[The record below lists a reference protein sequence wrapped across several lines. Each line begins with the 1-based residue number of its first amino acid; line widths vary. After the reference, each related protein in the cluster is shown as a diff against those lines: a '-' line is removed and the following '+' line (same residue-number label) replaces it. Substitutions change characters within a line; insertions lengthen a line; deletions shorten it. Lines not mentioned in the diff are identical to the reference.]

1 MKLKPTTNHTLE
13 TNGVKQSVSFGI
25 KESGF
30 AHIFNVLRNQLYS
43 DKVLAVIREYT
54 CNAVDAMVVA
64 DKRETPIVVTLPSL
78 LNPYF
83 KVRDYGDA
91 LSDQEIKDVYAFYGE
106 STKRNSNDQIGML
119 GIGSKAAFAY
129 GDNFVINSFIDGK
142 KHTHNAF
149 IDPSQI
155 GQISKLD
162 VVDSDE
168 ENGIEIVVPVQ
179 EDDFKEFIDRAR
191 TLFKY
196 FPVQPIIK
204 GVAPF
209 EYDTHDVLFEGE
221 GWQWLKTDRD
231 SRWGSSGDAM
241 AIMGNIG
248 YPIDS
253 YALSLSDENS
263 NLSSLVT
270 ENLVMT
276 FDIGDLEISASREK
290 LQFTDATRK
299 EIVKRLKVVE
309 SQIIENVLSEFKNCA
324 TLMDARCLYGTIM
337 DWSSGL
343 YEFRGILDKKLVW
356 KGKPITSDSFRWSHG
371 EVDGENGTRL
381 THYTKSQ
388 RASRYRPEQVDTL
401 SCTKDVVVVENDLP
415 NGRGIVNRVLPLIF
429 DKKKDVYVF
438 AFKSKTAKKKVLK
451 DTGLDCKF
459 LLASSL
465 EKKPLSAF
473 YGMTTSS
480 GGVAPSSPKHSTA
493 AFCVDWDAIDSEAD
507 KPYYRRAK
515 SQSVYFKCEKV
526 DLANSSGLYV
536 MIDRF
541 LVKKGDDEVDPMEL
555 SRVKAALKVVGL
567 EVPSKIYA
575 FKAKMAD
582 KVAKNKKMI
591 NLWEWAASDF
601 KAEVK
606 SQDFV
611 QRLTDRIEAKRIL
624 DLRQRWINRSVWKNQ
639 QIDISFDSD
648 YAVFFRSLDEM
659 LKEGNVVSKKL
670 DTLENST
677 HLICGKTLKELFGEV
692 KPSINL
698 QGLLNKVEK
707 KYSMLLFVDGYS
719 YGDNKNYQP
728 VTDYINAID
737 VCSL

>member
-1 MKLKPTTNHTLE
+1 MKLKPTNNHTLE
-13 TNGVKQSVSFGI
+13 TNGIKQSVSFGI
-25 KESGF
+25 KKSGF

-54 CNAVDAMVVA
+54 CNAVDAMVAA

-91 LSDQEIKDVYAFYGE
+91 LTDKQIKDVYAFYGE

-179 EDDFKEFIDRAR
+179 EDDFKEFVERAK

-209 EYDTHDVLFEGE
+209 EYDTHSVLFEGE
-221 GWQWLKTDRD
+221 GWEWLKTDKD
-231 SRWGSSGDAM
+231 TRWGSSGDAM

-248 YPIDS
+248 YPIES

-263 NLSSLVT
+263 SLSSLVT
-270 ENLVMT
+270 DNLVMT

-299 EIVKRLKVVE
+299 VIVKRLKVVE
-309 SQIIENVLSEFKNCA
+309 SQIIENVLSEFKNCT

-356 KGKPITSDSFRWSHG
+356 KGKPITSDAFRWSHG
-371 EVDGENGTRL
+371 EVDGENGT
-381 THYTKSQ
+381 
-388 RASRYRPEQVDTL
+388 D
-401 SCTKDVVVVENDLP
+401 
-415 NGRGIVNRVLPLIF
+415 
-429 DKKKDVYVF
+429 
-438 AFKSKTAKKKVLK
+438 
-451 DTGLDCKF
+451 
-459 LLASSL
+459 
-465 EKKPLSAF
+465 
-473 YGMTTSS
+473 
-480 GGVAPSSPKHSTA
+480 
-493 AFCVDWDAIDSEAD
+493 
-507 KPYYRRAK
+507 
-515 SQSVYFKCEKV
+515 
-526 DLANSSGLYV
+526 
-536 MIDRF
+536 
-541 LVKKGDDEVDPMEL
+541 
-555 SRVKAALKVVGL
+555 
-567 EVPSKIYA
+567 
-575 FKAKMAD
+575 
-582 KVAKNKKMI
+582 
-591 NLWEWAASDF
+591 
-601 KAEVK
+601 
-606 SQDFV
+606 
-611 QRLTDRIEAKRIL
+611 
-624 DLRQRWINRSVWKNQ
+624 
-639 QIDISFDSD
+639 
-648 YAVFFRSLDEM
+648 
-659 LKEGNVVSKKL
+659 
-670 DTLENST
+670 
-677 HLICGKTLKELFGEV
+677 
-692 KPSINL
+692 
-698 QGLLNKVEK
+698 
-707 KYSMLLFVDGYS
+707 
-719 YGDNKNYQP
+719 
-728 VTDYINAID
+728 
-737 VCSL
+737 